1 MPSRYHHLHFQWAI
15 FTDLNTQR
23 LNLSVF
29 LGDTIK
35 LHNEASLCYSGYV
48 ANVFK
53 DTCIKLQVLVP
64 LDHPLNIRKLLAQ
77 PMRMSWM
84 NPWAF
89 CPLLISAVGI
99 LLTTEVQSIFLPCYP
114 LPHIL
119 IPSPSSPLAPPHLH
133 VCQLQ
138 CPVLQREDVKKV
150 FHSVRLKHLREH
162 VDPVTT
168 FWDQSFLIAF
178 IYCQDDL
185 IRARRELGKTQPKAV
200 DFPVESILRFPQ
212 C

>member
-1 MPSRYHHLHFQWAI
+1 
-15 FTDLNTQR
+15 
-23 LNLSVF
+23 
-29 LGDTIK
+29 
-35 LHNEASLCYSGYV
+35 
-48 ANVFK
+48 
-53 DTCIKLQVLVP
+53 
-64 LDHPLNIRKLLAQ
+64 
-77 PMRMSWM
+77 M

-99 LLTTEVQSIFLPCYP
+99 LLTTEVQSIFLLAIPSLLSLSP
-114 LPHIL
+114 PHLPLLLPHIFMYA
-119 IPSPSSPLAPPHLH
+119 SCNAPKGKTL
-133 VCQLQ
+133 
-138 CPVLQREDVKKV
+138 KKV